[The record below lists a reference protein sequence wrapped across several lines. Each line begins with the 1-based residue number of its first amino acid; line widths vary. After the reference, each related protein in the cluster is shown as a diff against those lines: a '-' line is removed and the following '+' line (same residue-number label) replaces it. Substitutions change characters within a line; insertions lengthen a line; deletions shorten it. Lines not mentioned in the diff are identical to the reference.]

1 MHFFRS
7 LSLRAQLMLVVIVI
21 VLAGFALTLTVLTR
35 QAAQLQEG
43 TALDYA
49 QEVASRDG
57 NAAATRLRQAL
68 ETAHT
73 LADALQGLQQSGHAN
88 RAQGI
93 GVIGGSSLT
102 QQADALVQTVAVF
115 QLADAARA

>member
-1 MHFFRS
+1 
-7 LSLRAQLMLVVIVI
+7 MLVVIVI

-68 ETAHT
+68 ETART